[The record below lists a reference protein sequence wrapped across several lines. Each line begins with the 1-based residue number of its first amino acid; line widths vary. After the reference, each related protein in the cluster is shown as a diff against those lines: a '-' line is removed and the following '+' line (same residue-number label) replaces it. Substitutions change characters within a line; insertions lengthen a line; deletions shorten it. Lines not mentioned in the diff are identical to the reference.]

1 MKTNDQNGFTLTE
14 VIAVAV
20 IVAIISIIGIPILTG
35 YMADAQIDSARN
47 KLELIGTAVMH
58 AHTRGQDIGANN
70 WSDLGITVDTANGMW
85 TFSFGALAG
94 NASEETVNN
103 YSITVTGQ
111 KGSFNGESGTY
122 SPNKSGAD
130 RWTGIVAFDN

>member
-1 MKTNDQNGFTLTE
+1 MKTNTQKGFTLVE
-14 VIAVAV
+14 VITVAV
-20 IVAIISIIGIPILTG
+20 IIGIISLIGIPILTG
-35 YMADAQIDSARN
+35 YMEDAQIDSARN

-70 WSDLGITVDTANGMW
+70 WGDLGITDPGNEMW
-85 TFSFGALAG
+85 VFTFGALAG
-94 NASEETVNN
+94 NANEETVNN

-111 KGSFNGESGTY
+111 KGSFSGESGTY

-130 RWTGIVAFDN
+130 RWTGIVLIGN